1 MSQDK
6 MTFNKKVLISF
17 LKVFFLFFFSMLP
30 IAIHSILPLF
40 ITEFF
45 NGVNGSLVA
54 QAINYSQPMLFF
66 SINIIILII
75 VQVSFIIKSSEKK
88 ENFKENKKKI
98 INTGMFVSWMLSFF
112 VAILFVSVMFMYSE
126 FSIRNIGENSN
137 FVKSYSHLYIGI
149 MAIYILFSGI
159 SSYFIF
165 MTLES
170 GIKLHYIFAIELFF
184 SILDIWLA
192 VSFLFTFSND
202 ISPVVRI
209 SLGTLI
215 STIIKFLVVGTIYKL
230 RVATWKI
237 SEMKFDNHF
246 AKEIV
251 RMSWMLSTFML
262 VYSFNVI
269 MQMILIN
276 IISREVHGYIYHED
290 GGSLIILS
298 RIIIFSLLNLLATIP
313 KSLGRAVN
321 LASVKPISDKL
332 YSSLNQFKK
341 SLKYNFYGLIVFC
354 FLSLLVYIFIHNI
367 TDAFFYEQDWTKQT
381 IPLDVQSSIPFPHSA
396 DITYFDVIKK
406 FISNAFVI
414 SLFAFAAIN
423 FSINLRIFIIFNFGR
438 NLSLFLSIIVVF
450 ILSYGIISY
459 FLGVYLQSVFPGFI
473 GFSLAQLSYGILS
486 LIITTSFYFKIVGK
500 LLNKNLEEMS
510 LEKLAPFWSHKNI
523 LKYFNER
530 KLKLNICLNSKHEMN
545 SSS

>member
-6 MTFNKKVLISF
+6 MTFNRRVLISF

-40 ITEFF
+40 VTEFF
-45 NGVNGSLVA
+45 NGVKGSLVA

-88 ENFKENKKKI
+88 ENFEENKKKI
-98 INTGMFVSWMLSFF
+98 INTGMYVSWWLSFF
-112 VAILFVSVMFMYSE
+112 IAFLFVFVMFLYSE
-126 FSIRNIGENSN
+126 FSIRNLDEHNN

-165 MTLES
+165 ITLES
-170 GIKLHYIFAIELFF
+170 GVKLNYIFTIELFF

-202 ISPVVRI
+202 ISPVVGI

-215 STIIKFLVVGTIYKL
+215 STIIKFVVIGIIYKL
-230 RVATWKI
+230 KVVTWKI
-237 SEMKFDNHF
+237 NEIRFDTHF
-246 AKEIV
+246 AKEIG

-269 MQMILIN
+269 IQMILIN

-298 RIIIFSLLNLLATIP
+298 RIIIFSLLNLLAIIP

-321 LASVKPISDKL
+321 LASIKPISDKL
-332 YSSLNQFKK
+332 SSSLNQFKK
-341 SLKYNFYGLIVFC
+341 SIKYNFYGIIVFC
-354 FLSLLVYIFIHNI
+354 ALSFLLYIFIHNI
-367 TDAFFYEQDWTKQT
+367 IDLFFSEQDWTKEI
-381 IPLDVQSSIPFPHSA
+381 IPLDIQSSIPFPHSFN
-396 DITYFDVIKK
+396 ITYFDIIKK

-438 NLSLFLSIIVVF
+438 NLSLFISIIIVF
-450 ILSYGIISY
+450 ILSYGIASY
-459 FLGVYLQSVFPGFI
+459 FLGVYFQSIFTGFV
-473 GFSLAQLSYGILS
+473 GFSLAQLIYGILS
-486 LIITTSFYFKIVGK
+486 LIITTSFYFKIVAK
-500 LLNKNLEEMS
+500 LLKKNLEELS
-510 LEKLAPFWSHKNI
+510 IKPLESFWSHKNI
-523 LKYFNER
+523 YKYLYER
-530 KLKLNICLNSKHEMN
+530 KLKLNICLNSKKGSEF
-545 SSS
+545 

>member
-1 MSQDK
+1 

-17 LKVFFLFFFSMLP
+17 LKIFFLFFFSMLP

-45 NGVNGSLVA
+45 NGDNGSLVA

-75 VQVSFIIKSSEKK
+75 VQVSFIIKSSEKEK
-88 ENFKENKKKI
+88 NSEEIKKKI
-98 INTGMFVSWMLSFF
+98 MNTGMFISWGLSLLI
-112 VAILFVSVMFMYSE
+112 AILFVSVMFLYSE
-126 FSIRNIGENSN
+126 FSIRNIGENIN
-137 FVKSYSHLYIGI
+137 LVKSYSHLYIGI
-149 MAIYILFSGI
+149 MTIYILFAGI

-170 GIKLHYIFAIELFF
+170 GIKLRYIFIIEIFF

-192 VSFLFTFSND
+192 VLFLFTLSND

-215 STIIKFLVVGTIYKL
+215 STIIKFVVIGIIYKL
-230 RVATWKI
+230 KVATWPI
-237 SEMKFDNHF
+237 SEMKFDYHF
-246 AKEIV
+246 AKEIL

-269 MQMILIN
+269 LQMILVN
-276 IISREVHGYIYHED
+276 IISGEVHSYIYHEG

-298 RIIIFSLLNLLATIP
+298 RIIIFSLLNLLAIIP

-321 LASVKPISDKL
+321 LASVKPISYEL
-332 YSSLNQFKK
+332 NSSLTQFKK
-341 SLKYNFYGLIVFC
+341 SLKYNFYGLIVF
-354 FLSLLVYIFIHNI
+354 LIISLLIFIFIDNI
-367 TDAFFYEQDWTKQT
+367 TESLFLKQEWTREI
-381 IPLDVQSSIPFPHSA
+381 IPLDIQATIPFPHNVN
-396 DITYFDVIKK
+396 ITYIDVIKK
-406 FISNAFVI
+406 FTSNAFLI

-423 FSINLRIFIIFNFGR
+423 FSINLRIFITFNFGR
-438 NLSLFLSIIVVF
+438 NLNLFFSIITVF
-450 ILSYGIISY
+450 ILSYGIASY
-459 FLGVYLQSVFPGFI
+459 FLGVYLQAALPGFI
-473 GFSLAQLSYGILS
+473 GFSIAQLTYGILS

-500 LLNKNLEEMS
+500 LLKKNLAKMS
-510 LEKLAPFWSHKNI
+510 IETLKPFWSHKNI
-523 LKYFNER
+523 FKYLRER
-530 KLKLNICLNSKHEMN
+530 KNKLDICLNSKN
-545 SSS
+545 DINYDS